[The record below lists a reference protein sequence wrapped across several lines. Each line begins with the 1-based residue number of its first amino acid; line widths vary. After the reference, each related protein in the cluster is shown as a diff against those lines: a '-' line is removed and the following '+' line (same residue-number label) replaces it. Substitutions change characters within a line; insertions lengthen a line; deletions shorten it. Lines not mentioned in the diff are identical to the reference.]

1 MKKVKSLHEK
11 RHNLMGYLF
20 MSPWM
25 IGFLIFTAIPFFYT
39 IYLSFNEVT
48 LTVRGWET
56 VWNSFDNYISAFL
69 RNTEFVPALIS
80 FMIYIVI
87 YAPVIIIIAFILAI
101 LLNQKIK
108 FRAGFRLIYFLPVI
122 IMSGSVMQQL
132 MDSGNTNMGG
142 IERSFIFQIIYNF
155 NPHVSDA
162 ISFLFENFSMVLWFT
177 GIPIVLFING
187 LQKINKSLYE
197 AAEIDGATSWQ
208 MLWKITIPLIKPIV
222 LVASIFTIV
231 QLGLYNLN
239 PVYQMIQ
246 DTIYNTAGGLGLA
259 SAYSWVYT
267 VVVMIF
273 VGFTFYI
280 FRNKEGG
287 QHD

>member
-1 MKKVKSLHEK
+1 MKRKSVHKK

-39 IYLSFNEVT
+39 IYLSFNDVS
-48 LTVRGWET
+48 LTVRGWEMS
-56 VWNSFDNYISAFL
+56 WNNYDNYISALL
-69 RNTEFVPALIS
+69 RNTEFVPNLIQ
-80 FMIYIVI
+80 FAIYILI
-87 YAPVIIIIAFILAI
+87 YAPVIIVIAFILAI

-132 MDSGNTNMGG
+132 MDAGSTEMASLNQSM
-142 IERSFIFQIIYNF
+142 IFKVIYNASPF
-155 NPHVSDA
+155 LANGLNY
-162 ISFLFENFSMVLWFT
+162 LFENFSMVLWFT
-177 GIPIVLFING
+177 GIPIILFING
-187 LQKINKSLYE
+187 LQKINRSLYE

-208 MLWKITIPLIKPIV
+208 MLWKITVPLIKPIV
-222 LVASIFTIV
+222 LVSAIFTIV
-231 QLGLYNLN
+231 QLGLYHLN

-246 DTIYNTAGGLGLA
+246 DTIYNTTGGLGLA
-259 SAYSWVYT
+259 SAFSWIYT

-273 VGFTFYI
+273 VAFTFI
-280 FRNKEGG
+280 MFRNKEG
-287 QHD
+287 QVD

>member
-1 MKKVKSLHEK
+1 MKKSKNLHKK
-11 RHNLMGYLF
+11 RHNLVGYLF

-39 IYLSFNEVT
+39 IFLSFNDVT

-56 VWNSFDNYISAFL
+56 TWNSFDNYLSAFL
-69 RNTEFVPALIS
+69 RNTEFIPAIIS
-80 FMIYIVI
+80 FGIYILI
-87 YAPVIIIIAFILAI
+87 YTPVIIIIAFILAT
-101 LLNQKIK
+101 LLNQKLK

-132 MDSGNTNMGG
+132 MDSGNTNMGTVEG
-142 IERSFIFQIIYNF
+142 SMIFKVMANF
-155 NPHVSDA
+155 NPYIADA
-162 ISFLFENFSMVLWFT
+162 IIYLFENFSMVLWFT

-187 LQKINKSLYE
+187 LQKINQSLYE

-222 LVASIFTIV
+222 LVSTIFTIV

-259 SAYSWVYT
+259 SAFSWVYT

-273 VGFTFYI
+273 VAFTFFV
-280 FRNKEGG
+280 FRNKERGEA
-287 QHD
+287 

>member
-1 MKKVKSLHEK
+1 MKRKNMHKS
-11 RHNLMGYLF
+11 RQNLMGYLF

-39 IYLSFNEVT
+39 IYLSFNDVT
-48 LTVRGWET
+48 LTVRGWEMQ
-56 VWNSFDNYISAFL
+56 WNQYDNYISAFL
-69 RNTEFVPALIS
+69 RNTEFIPNIIS
-80 FMIYIVI
+80 FCIYIVI
-87 YAPVIIIIAFILAI
+87 YAPVIIVIAFILAI

-132 MDSGNTNMGG
+132 MDSGNTEMGSL
-142 IERSFIFQIIYNF
+142 ETSVIFMIIYNAS
-155 NPHVSDA
+155 PILA
-162 ISFLFENFSMVLWFT
+162 KALSFLFENFSMVLWFT
-177 GIPIVLFING
+177 GIPIILFING

-208 MLWKITIPLIKPIV
+208 MLWKITVPLIKPIV
-222 LVASIFTIV
+222 LVTTIFTIV

-259 SAYSWVYT
+259 SAFSWIYT
-267 VVVMIF
+267 FVVMIF
-273 VGFTFYI
+273 VGITFYI
-280 FRNKEGG
+280 FRNKDG
-287 QHD
+287 QVE